1 MKVMYKI
8 ITALFISLST
18 IAYSQDAPVEA
29 PRIAIKAPLG
39 EAITIDNVS
48 IKLLEVLEDSR
59 CPSDVTCIWAGQA
72 KVKVEVNVDGKG
84 SFTKELLFT
93 SKIGGQG
100 VQKTLFT
107 NEEFFIEGMS
117 LSPYPTSATQ
127 GKLEYVLLVCKGAN

>member
-1 MKVMYKI
+1 MHKI
-8 ITALFISLST
+8 ITALFISLSA
-18 IAYSQDAPVEA
+18 IAYGQDTPVEV

-39 EAITIDNVS
+39 EAIKIDNVS

-72 KVKVEVNVDGKG
+72 KVKVAVSVDGAEP
-84 SFTKELLFT
+84 FTKELLFKAT
-93 SKIGGQG
+93 MGNSD

-117 LSPYPTSATQ
+117 LTPYPTSATQ